1 MGQELKD
8 RVLQTVYLPGT
19 EGRCNSER
27 YRSHTPISHTKFELN
42 TLQHLIVL

>member
-8 RVLQTVYLPGT
+8 RVLQTLYLPGT
-19 EGRCNSER
+19 EGRRNSER

-42 TLQHLIVL
+42 PPQHLIAL